1 MSIRCIRFSHI
12 VTGWES
18 RVKEQI
24 DEMREEELRWIFR
37 RKMLGLVNMSV
48 NYVRP
53 FTSSDGGDVG

>member
-1 MSIRCIRFSHI
+1 MSIRCIRSSHI
-12 VTGWES
+12 ITGWES

-37 RKMLGLVNMSV
+37 RKMLGLINMSV

-53 FTSSDGGDVG
+53 FTSSDGGVVG